1 MVRGLKSPQPA
12 VRPNVHTPASPLA
25 SSAVAPER
33 ADNRGTFTDEAM
45 ARDAALASRSALP
58 GRGFRFGGQAPP
70 RRVQRPVPP
79 IPEGRDGVPMREV
92 RVKVPVSKG
101 EVRW

>member
-1 MVRGLKSPQPA
+1 MSKSPQPA
-12 VRPNVHTPASPLA
+12 VRPHALPPASPLA

-33 ADNRGTFTDEAM
+33 AEHRGTFTDTM

-58 GRGFRFGGQAPP
+58 GRGFRFGGQAS

-92 RVKVPVSKG
+92 RVKAPVSKG
-101 EVRW
+101 GAIW